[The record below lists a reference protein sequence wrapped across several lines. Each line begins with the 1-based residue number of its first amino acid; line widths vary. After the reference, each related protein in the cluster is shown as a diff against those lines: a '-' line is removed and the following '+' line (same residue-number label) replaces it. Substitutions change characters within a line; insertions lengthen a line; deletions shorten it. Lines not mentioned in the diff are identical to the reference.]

1 MSRPTSVF
9 TSVLKRLLMSVLKRP
24 STSSLTSIF
33 ISINH
38 FFNLILPPRLDRA
51 EDYPSTLIRVIG
63 LIYFNYLLFL
73 VYIFTLLGR

>member
-1 MSRPTSVF
+1 MSVF
-9 TSVLKRLLMSVLKRP
+9 KRLLMSVFKRP

-33 ISINH
+33 IFINY

-51 EDYPSTLIRVIG
+51 KDYLSTLIRVIK

-73 VYIFTLLGR
+73 VYIFILPGR